1 MIVKYNFEKGIIN
14 KEKGKYFSKK
24 DEEGANNGNV

>member
-1 MIVKYNFEKGIIN
+1 LKEGKFN

-24 DEEGANNGNV
+24 DEEGANNGKV